1 MTHREEFP
9 LVTYS
14 VGLTVPMTYIKR
26 TLTAL
31 LAAMALA
38 LGAFASAA
46 PANAADDVTLVVTE
60 LPAQVRL
67 IPGEAIEL
75 TLETNRT
82 TGYTWKATKSGKKKA
97 VKVSKGSYT
106 PPNTTMVG
114 APGLTTWTITAI
126 KPGTVDVNIAATPPG
141 GGDAE
146 VSTLKVIVM
155 KDQS

>member
-1 MTHREEFP
+1 MVSPVTH
-9 LVTYS
+9 S
-14 VGLTVPMTYIKR
+14 VGLTIPMTYMKR

-31 LAAMALA
+31 LAAIALA

-46 PANAADDVTLVVTE
+46 PANADDHVTLMVTE

-75 TLETNRT
+75 TLETNLT

-97 VKVSKGSYT
+97 VKLSKGSYT
-106 PPNTTMVG
+106 PPNTTLVG
-114 APGLTTWTITAI
+114 APGLTTWTITAV
-126 KPGTVDVNIAATPPG
+126 KPGTVDINIAATPPG
-141 GGDAE
+141 GGDAD

-155 KDQS
+155 KDQG

>member
-1 MTHREEFP
+1 VLLTSCMTH
-9 LVTYS
+9 
-14 VGLTVPMTYIKR
+14 MKR

-31 LAAMALA
+31 LAAIGLA
-38 LGAFASAA
+38 LGAFAAAA
-46 PANAADDVTLVVTE
+46 PANADDHVTLMVTE

-82 TGYTWKATKSGKKKA
+82 TGYSWTASKSGKKKS
-97 VKVSKGSYT
+97 VKVGKGKYT
-106 PPNTTMVG
+106 PPNTTLVG
-114 APGLTTWTITAI
+114 APGLTTWKITAL
-126 KPGTVDVNIAATPPG
+126 KPGTVDVNISATPPG